1 MILFLIKAM
10 GSKDQ
15 GGEALSQDEFIS
27 LPPPVDGTKNSS
39 IVNFDKRP
47 TDPIEN
53 DLSQGLKRQKIDE
66 HQNLVSLIAYTHPI
80 QFVLCSFVLVPFYLS
95 LLSFARCVRPTCVL
109 LVLFVNPLNIVRW
122 SESQLTYSAERYRTT
137 N

>member
-1 MILFLIKAM
+1 M

-15 GGEALSQDEFIS
+15 GGETLSQDEFIS

-47 TDPIEN
+47 TGPIEN

-66 HQNLVSLIAYTHPI
+66 HQNVVSLISLYSPNTICPM
-80 QFVLCSFVLVPFYLS
+80 FLCFSAFISVSIEFCKVCPPNMC
-95 LLSFARCVRPTCVL
+95 FACALCQSTQHCKV
-109 LVLFVNPLNIVRW
+109 I
-122 SESQLTYSAERYRTT
+122 
-137 N
+137 